1 MSRVGYF
8 IGGFL
13 VGAIGTAITAYT
25 LDTRSTCSS
34 SESQELDTN
43 APDLA
48 VEDNSAIPDEPFA
61 NLTNEGSYTA

>member
-34 SESQELDTN
+34 SASQELDTN

-48 VEDNSAIPDEPFA
+48 VEDNSAIPDEPF
-61 NLTNEGSYTA
+61 GI